1 MRSATHPPS
10 SDDPMTGRPHGGRPQ
25 GTRRDGLRQDGA
37 GPDRASAPSATDNRA
52 AEPALRIRGLVKRFG
67 GHTAVDGLDLDLA
80 PGTVLALLGPNG
92 AGKTTT
98 VEICEGF
105 QTADEGTVR
114 VLGLDPTRDNDE
126 LRRHIGVMLQGGG
139 AYPGARA
146 EEMLR
151 LCAAYSA
158 DPIDPDWLLDA
169 LGLRDAARTPFRR
182 LSGGQQQRLSLAC
195 AIVGRPELVFL
206 DEPTAG
212 LDAHA
217 RLVVW
222 DIIDRLRG
230 DGVAVLLTTH
240 LMDEAEHLADHV
252 VIIDRGRVVADGSPA
267 DLTSR
272 GAENEL
278 RFTAPRGLDL
288 TLLELALPEGYHCS
302 ETGPGNYLVLGTVT
316 PQVLAT
322 VTGWC
327 AKINVLATD
336 LRVETRSLEDVF
348 LDLTG
353 RALR

>member
-1 MRSATHPPS
+1 MA
-10 SDDPMTGRPHGGRPQ
+10 MIEVA
-25 GTRRDGLRQDGA
+25 GLTKSYGDKQVVRGVDFEV
-37 GPDRASAPSATDNRA
+37 
-52 AEPALRIRGLVKRFG
+52 AEGEIFG
-67 GHTAVDGLDLDLA
+67 I
-80 PGTVLALLGPNG
+80 LGPNG

-105 QTADEGTVR
+105 QHADEGQVS
-114 VLGLDPTRDNDE
+114 VLGLDPWHDNDR
-126 LRRHIGVMLQGGG
+126 LRTRIGVMLQGGG

-158 DPIDPDWLLDA
+158 DPIDPEWLLDA
-169 LGLRDAARTPFRR
+169 LGLTSAARTPFRR

-212 LDAHA
+212 LDAQA

-222 DIIDRLRG
+222 EIIDRLRG
-230 DGVAVLLTTH
+230 DGVSVLLTTH
-240 LMDEAEHLADHV
+240 LMDEAEELADHV
-252 VIIDRGRVVADGSPA
+252 VIIDHGSVVADGTPA
-267 DLTSR
+267 ELTSR

-278 RFTAPRGLDL
+278 RFTAPRGLDM
-288 TLLELALPEGYHCS
+288 TMLELALPEDYRCT
-302 ETGPGNYLVLGTVT
+302 EPVPGNYLVSGDVT

-322 VTGWC
+322 VTAWC

-353 RALR
+353 RELRR